1 MLNDNLFVRNLNI
14 IFMLKKLFLKIYFTI
29 EKDNNIN
36 CSQEGI
42 CRKNECDSPCM
53 NRGGESRS

>member
-42 CRKNECDSPCM
+42 FVVKMSATHHV
-53 NRGGESRS
+53 

>member
-1 MLNDNLFVRNLNI
+1 MRNLNM